1 MGKDVLMNALHIH
14 GVKNIKVRQDSSF
27 DSFATVTVTVTD
39 KDNKH
44 FELQLFT
51 DKDFVPNMEVE
62 HVND

>member
-1 MGKDVLMNALHIH
+1 MNTLQVH
-14 GVKNIKVRQDSSF
+14 GVKNIKVKQDSSF
-27 DSFATVTVTVTD
+27 TTFTTVTVTVTD

-62 HVND
+62 HVYD

>member
-1 MGKDVLMNALHIH
+1 MNALHIH

-27 DSFATVTVTVTD
+27 NTFTTVTVTVTD
-39 KDNKH
+39 RDNKS

-62 HVND
+62 HVID

>member
-1 MGKDVLMNALHIH
+1 MNALHIH

-27 DSFATVTVTVTD
+27 STFTTVTVTVTD
-39 KDNKH
+39 RDNKS

-62 HVND
+62 HVVD

>member
-1 MGKDVLMNALHIH
+1 MNGLHIH

-27 DSFATVTVTVTD
+27 STFTTVTVTVTD
-39 KDNKH
+39 RDNKD

-62 HVND
+62 HDNG

>member
-1 MGKDVLMNALHIH
+1 MGKDELMNALHIP

-27 DSFATVTVTVTD
+27 DTFTTVTVTVTD
-39 KDNKH
+39 RDNKH

-62 HVND
+62 HVID

>member
-1 MGKDVLMNALHIH
+1 MNALHIH
-14 GVKNIKVRQDSSF
+14 GVKNIKVKQDNSF

-51 DKDFVPNMEVE
+51 DKDFVPNLEVE
-62 HVND
+62 NVND

>member
-1 MGKDVLMNALHIH
+1 MGKDELMNALHIH

-27 DSFATVTVTVTD
+27 STFTTVTVTVTD
-39 KDNKH
+39 RDNKS

-62 HVND
+62 HVVD